1 MHVIAARP
9 GSWLFLSQL
18 KAYKDHMDKEYEVIE
33 KRTLADDT
41 YSADI
46 YLNLYN

>member
-1 MHVIAARP
+1 
-9 GSWLFLSQL
+9 
-18 KAYKDHMDKEYEVIE
+18 MDEEYEAIE

-46 YLNLYN
+46 YLNLDD

>member
-1 MHVIAARP
+1 
-9 GSWLFLSQL
+9 
-18 KAYKDHMDKEYEVIE
+18 VIE

-46 YLNLYN
+46 YLNLDNWSRRLQTLIGG